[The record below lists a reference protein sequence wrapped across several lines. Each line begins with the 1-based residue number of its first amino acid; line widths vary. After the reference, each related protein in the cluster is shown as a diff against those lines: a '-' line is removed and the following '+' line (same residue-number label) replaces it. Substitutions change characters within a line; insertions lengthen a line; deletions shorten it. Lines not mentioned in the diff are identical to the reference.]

1 MGQPAVSATPTPAG
15 WAVAAA
21 TLTGE
26 GHRRRG
32 ERGQDA
38 LCLRQTTGGLLVA
51 ALADGAGSAARGG
64 AGAVLAA
71 RGMVAAA
78 LDALAGGDLSF
89 IPDEAPGDW
98 LEQVR
103 THIAET
109 ATRHGLTPR
118 DLACTLILAVSD
130 GAHTLVAHVG
140 DGAAVAR
147 TAQGWRALSWPEGGE
162 HAGSTF
168 FVTDDTPALRV
179 TRLEASLDTI
189 ALLTDGLERLV
200 LDFATATPHAPF
212 FDRMRTP
219 LDRLAMPGRDRGLSR
234 ALRGW
239 LGTEAVA
246 ARTDDDRTLLLARR
260 LP

>member
-1 MGQPAVSATPTPAG
+1 MGRPAVAATPAPAG
-15 WAVAAA
+15 WALAAA

-38 LCLRQTTGGLLVA
+38 LCLRQTANGLLVA
-51 ALADGAGSAARGG
+51 ALADGAGSAVRGG

-78 LDALAGGDLSF
+78 LAALDGGDLSSL
-89 IPDEAPGDW
+89 PGEAPGAW
-98 LEQVR
+98 LEAVR
-103 THIAET
+103 ARLAGAAAMHD
-109 ATRHGLTPR
+109 LTPR

-130 GAHTLVAHVG
+130 GSHTVIAHVG

-147 TAQGWRALSWPEGGE
+147 TDEGWRALSWPEGGE

-168 FVTDDTPALRV
+168 FVTDETPAMRV
-179 TRLEASLDTI
+179 ARLDAPIDTL

-200 LDFATATPHAPF
+200 LDFATGTPHAPF
-212 FDRMRTP
+212 FDRMRAP
-219 LDRLAMPGRDRGLSR
+219 LDRLVAPGRDRGLSR

-239 LGTEAVA
+239 LDIEAVA
-246 ARTDDDRTLLLARR
+246 ARTDDDRTLLLARL